1 MICFL
6 WLVLRYVFLID
17 VSGYKSTVSRFKQT
31 QTSVLE
37 DNIGTFFFCFFFVF
51 LWGMEISWKTE
62 GDLFVLES

>member
-37 DNIGTFFFCFFFVF
+37 DNIGTFFFLFCFIF